1 MTKKENISYQRKV
14 SDITDGLMLD
24 AYRTALGEVDRIHRD
39 ILLSLREKIDA
50 WFAEHPNSGDGGGTY
65 HPKK

>member
-14 SDITDGLMLD
+14 SDITDGLMIE

-39 ILLSLREKIDA
+39 ILLSLRDKIDQ
-50 WFAEHPNSGDGGGTY
+50 WLVDHPESES
-65 HPKK
+65 K

>member
-14 SDITDGLMLD
+14 SDITDGLMVD
-24 AYRTALGEVDRIHRD
+24 AYRSAIDEVDRIHRD
-39 ILLSLREKIDA
+39 ILLSLRGKIDA
-50 WFAEHPNSGDGGGTY
+50 WLAEHPKVEGTY